1 MLSPPSPLEHLKN
14 RRDVPRTFSPTHGT
28 IKHNNFGYRK
38 ASFAG
43 KDKHKEAVVDIVTS
57 NRFLPELLVPP
68 EVDWFYSQL
77 GIDDRYFSLTSPQ
90 EVADHVESLYGAK
103 SSAVY
108 IFTSPPGVSLANGPQ
123 YKQRIDSQYLDNSNP
138 TDAWRLESYRAIPP
152 ATISGDDVNDGAPI
166 ESVAAQLRSYFV
178 SKCDFVDTKLDEQDL
193 LKPGVNIREVG
204 DKTFLEKATD
214 NTLEIYQE
222 LMDEALR
229 RMGPVVA
236 AYDVENSREHRIVL
250 AYKQGGTR
258 SFFSAL
264 SALYQVLLDAQARWV
279 ESMSWE
285 NLRNGVTIIS
295 LYLHP
300 LQGIPNEGNIL
311 QIINELLLIYVLPS
325 NSLFTGLQLSV
336 QESTYI
342 YSAWVFGFSR
352 STS

>member
-236 AYDVENSREHRIVL
+236 AYDVENS
-250 AYKQGGTR
+250 Q
-258 SFFSAL
+258 
-264 SALYQVLLDAQARWV
+264 
-279 ESMSWE
+279 

>member
-43 KDKHKEAVVDIVTS
+43 KDKHKEAVVD
-57 NRFLPELLVPP
+57 
-68 EVDWFYSQL
+68 
-77 GIDDRYFSLTSPQ
+77 
-90 EVADHVESLYGAK
+90 

-236 AYDVENSREHRIVL
+236 AYDVENS
-250 AYKQGGTR
+250 Q
-258 SFFSAL
+258 
-264 SALYQVLLDAQARWV
+264 
-279 ESMSWE
+279 

-342 YSAWVFGFSR
+342 YSAWARISFYKHIQLRQTPTIAFLLGEVGYPAPLLDFIAATGRFARRLTEPAKDEQREEDKKDGCGGSGA
-352 STS
+352 